1 MRMNRE
7 EFAGLVLDACRRM
20 EDQGMTVGT
29 WGNISVRV
37 NDETFLI
44 TPSGMS
50 YGCLKTEDIVMA
62 DMEGNTI
69 DSKRKPSIE
78 HGLHRMIYKHRSD
91 VGAVIHTHPQYSTA
105 FAIARKDIPA
115 VSEEL
120 IQIIG
125 EGVRCAAYALPGTE
139 ELAVNA
145 VSALGNNNAALLA
158 NHGAVCVG
166 SNLSDAFKVA
176 EVLEKS
182 AKTIIMATIIGTP
195 QVISHEECLK
205 MQDFVKNYY
214 GQK

>member
-1 MRMNRE
+1 MNRDE
-7 EFAGLVLDACRRM
+7 LASLVLDACKRM
-20 EDQGMTVGT
+20 EDRGMTVGT

-37 NDETFLI
+37 DDETFLI

-50 YGCLKTEDIVMA
+50 YGSLKIDDIVMA
-62 DMEGNTI
+62 DMKGNTI

-78 HGLHRMIYKHRSD
+78 HALHRTIYRHRPD

-125 EGVRCAAYALPGTE
+125 EGVKCAEYALPGTE
-139 ELAVNA
+139 ELAANV

-166 SNLSDAFKVA
+166 GDLSDAFKVA

-182 AKTIIMATIIGTP
+182 AKTIIMATILGTP
-195 QVISHEECLK
+195 EVISHDECLK
-205 MQDFVKNYY
+205 MQDFVKNHY

>member
-1 MRMNRE
+1 MNRE

-145 VSALGNNNAALLA
+145 VSALGN
-158 NHGAVCVG
+158 
-166 SNLSDAFKVA
+166 
-176 EVLEKS
+176 
-182 AKTIIMATIIGTP
+182 
-195 QVISHEECLK
+195 
-205 MQDFVKNYY
+205 
-214 GQK
+214 

>member
-1 MRMNRE
+1 MNRDE
-7 EFAGLVLDACRRM
+7 LASLVLDACKRM
-20 EDQGMTVGT
+20 EDRGMTVGT

-37 NDETFLI
+37 DDETFLI

-50 YGCLKTEDIVMA
+50 YGSLKIDDIVMA
-62 DMEGNTI
+62 DMNGNTI

-78 HGLHRMIYKHRSD
+78 HALHRTIYRHRPD

-125 EGVRCAAYALPGTE
+125 EGVKCAEYALPGTE
-139 ELAVNA
+139 ELAANV
-145 VSALGNNNAALLA
+145 VSALGNNNAALVA

-166 SNLSDAFKVA
+166 DDLSDAFKVA

-182 AKTIIMATIIGTP
+182 AKTIIMATILGTP
-195 QVISHEECLK
+195 KVISHDECLK
-205 MQDFVKNYY
+205 MQDFVKNHY

>member
-1 MRMNRE
+1 MNRD
-7 EFAGLVLDACRRM
+7 EFASLVLDACKRM
-20 EDQGMTVGT
+20 EDRGMTVGT

-37 NDETFLI
+37 DGETFLI

-50 YGCLKTEDIVMA
+50 YGSLKIDDIVMA
-62 DMEGNTI
+62 DMKGNTI
-69 DSKRKPSIE
+69 DNKRKPSIE
-78 HGLHRMIYKHRSD
+78 HALHRMIYSHRPD

-120 IQIIG
+120 VQIIG
-125 EGVRCAAYALPGTE
+125 EGVKCAEYALPGTE
-139 ELAVNA
+139 ELAANV
-145 VSALGNNNAALLA
+145 VSALGYNNAALLA

-195 QVISHEECLK
+195 KVISHDECLK
-205 MQDFVKNYY
+205 MQDFVKNHY

>member
-1 MRMNRE
+1 MNRE
-7 EFAGLVLDACRRM
+7 DFAGLVLDACRRM
-20 EDQGMTVGT
+20 EERGMTVGT
-29 WGNISVRV
+29 WGNISVRI
-37 NDETFLI
+37 DSESFLI

-50 YGCLKTEDIVMA
+50 YGCLKTEDIVLA
-62 DMEGNTI
+62 DMKGFVI

-78 HGLHRMIYKHRSD
+78 HGLHRMIYKYRPD

-105 FAIARKDIPA
+105 FAIARKDVPA

-120 IQIIG
+120 VQIIG
-125 EGVRCAAYALPGTE
+125 EGVKCAKYALPGTE
-139 ELAVNA
+139 ELAINA
-145 VSALGNNNAALLA
+145 VEALGNNNAVLLA

-166 SNLSDAFKVA
+166 STLGDAFKVA

-205 MQDFVKNYY
+205 MQDFVRNHY

>member
-1 MRMNRE
+1 
-7 EFAGLVLDACRRM
+7 
-20 EDQGMTVGT
+20 
-29 WGNISVRV
+29 
-37 NDETFLI
+37 
-44 TPSGMS
+44 
-50 YGCLKTEDIVMA
+50 MA
-62 DMEGNTI
+62 DMKGNTI

-78 HGLHRMIYKHRSD
+78 HALHRTIYRHRPD

-125 EGVRCAAYALPGTE
+125 EGVKCAEYALPGTE
-139 ELAVNA
+139 ELAANV

-166 SNLSDAFKVA
+166 GDLSDAFKVA

-182 AKTIIMATIIGTP
+182 AKTIIMATILGTP
-195 QVISHEECLK
+195 KVISHDECLK
-205 MQDFVKNYY
+205 MQDFVKNHY